1 MISSHHRLANNAS
14 TFGNSWKKK
23 KRANFAMFRFDWK
36 RTNTQRKL
44 KIYAVYTVYFIIISN
59 LSG

>member
-1 MISSHHRLANNAS
+1 MILSYYRLANNAS
-14 TFGNSWKKK
+14 AFGNFWNKK
-23 KRANFAMFRFDWK
+23 KRANFATFRFDWK